1 MAHLSF
7 LLIGLQNAGRTE
19 KGPIFFP
26 LSTFFKQN
34 KNKTDQDALCSTT
47 EIIGFKTF
55 LKLFC
60 SEIISA

>member
-1 MAHLSF
+1 MQVELKTDLPPH
-7 LLIGLQNAGRTE
+7 
-19 KGPIFFP
+19 P
-26 LSTFFKQN
+26 LSTFFKEN